1 MIGQVIHDAD
11 LLDEKF
17 GRKEGSLQLL
27 GKIVNGADTDNPL
40 WQQPEAAGMKC
51 HRGGIPAPGI

>member
-27 GKIVNGADTDNPL
+27 GKIVNGADTL

-51 HRGGIPAPGI
+51 HRGGIPAPGL

>member
-1 MIGQVIHDAD
+1 VIGQVIHDAD

-27 GKIVNGADTDNPL
+27 GKIVNGADTL

-51 HRGGIPAPGI
+51 HRGGIPAPGL